1 MHRGFPGGPVVTD
14 SPGSVEDAGLISV
27 WGTKTP
33 YAVEQLS
40 QSNTTRKPMPRLL
53 SPHSSVQSPIHVRL
67 FATPWMAARQ
77 ASLSITTPGVH
88 SDSCPLSQW
97 CHPAISSSV
106 VPFSS
111 SSSHNST
118 GRSQMM
124 QQRLHVPLLRP
135 DTTKINKTKPSLE
148 KKNMHKTIPIPHR

>member
-1 MHRGFPGGPVVTD
+1 MHWGFPGGPVVTD

-27 WGTKTP
+27 WGTETP
-33 YAVEQLS
+33 HAVEQLS
-40 QSNTTRKPMPRLL
+40 QSNTARKPMPQLL
-53 SPHSSVQSPIHVRL
+53 SPCSSVQSTIHVWL
-67 FATPWMAARQ
+67 FATPWIEARQ

-88 SDSCPLSQW
+88 SDSRPLSQW

-106 VPFSS
+106 VPSSSS

-124 QQRLHVPLLRP
+124 QQSLHVPLLRP
-135 DTTKINKTKPSLE
+135 DTTKINKTKPNLE
-148 KKNMHKTIPIPHR
+148 KKKKRRLCTEL